1 MICERTDRNLPEIPE
16 SLLADEKA
24 CPVDFSE
31 GLMDF
36 ARQESCG
43 KCVLCREGT
52 WQAWEIIRDITEGK
66 GESDDL
72 PLLTE
77 LLEQITDNGGC
88 EMAVSASSSCLELLR
103 KYQDEWGQHV
113 RRKRCANLICKGSYT
128 VYIAPE
134 LCDGCGKCIEAC
146 PEDAIAGSQNFIHII
161 ETEKCT
167 KCMAC
172 ADACPKSAI
181 KKAGTV
187 KPKVPAEPIPVG
199 SFGEAGGEG
208 GTGMRRRRRGE

>member
-1 MICERTDRNLPEIPE
+1 MIC
-16 SLLADEKA
+16 
-24 CPVDFSE
+24 CPVDFSKE
-31 GLMDF
+31 MMDF
-36 ARQESCG
+36 VRQESCG

-52 WQAWEIIRDITEGK
+52 WQVWEIIHDITEGK
-66 GESDDL
+66 GERDDL
-72 PLLTE
+72 QLLTE
-77 LLEQITDNGGC
+77 LLEQITHNGGC

-103 KYQDEWGQHV
+103 KYQEEWDQHI
-113 RRKRCANLICKGSYT
+113 RRRRCANLICKGSYT

-146 PEDAIAGSQNFIHII
+146 PEDAIAGNENFIHVVK
-161 ETEKCT
+161 TEKCT

-172 ADACPKSAI
+172 VDICPKSAI
-181 KKAGTV
+181 KKAGPV

-199 SFGEAGGEG
+199 SLEEAGCEG